1 MEKEA
6 AIKELASSETQLAS
20 LRTQIDNLTSEVEE
34 QRAKYRVRQV
44 RIKERLRP
52 KAITRASTLIVNA
65 FDGLEASILSH
76 IATLFPQVYAKNT
89 VVAWCGWTLNK

>member
-34 QRAKYRVRQV
+34 QRAK
-44 RIKERLRP
+44 RP